1 MIHLLEYLNVKI
13 GIEFAFC
20 AQHIYI
26 LASFARNYKQTKL
39 IFWFPVKDIEECML
53 FDIVASC
60 PMFCVLTQ
68 FQAVSRHRL
77 FYMLFHVVSCC
88 CMLLLAV

>member
-1 MIHLLEYLNVKI
+1 MH
-13 GIEFAFC
+13 G
-20 AQHIYI
+20 IYI

-60 PMFCVLTQ
+60 PIFCVLTQ
-68 FQAVSRHRL
+68 F
-77 FYMLFHVVSCC
+77 
-88 CMLLLAV
+88 